1 MSGPARGRQA
11 AHAPLGMDGESFFLR
26 RWLQPAASWTAG
38 GIMAGHFSPAA
49 CRSRIDA
56 LADEM
61 VKRAG
66 FQRPAAEILD
76 STDMIGE
83 EIQTIEARIDRLSDA
98 IREEIRPMIQARAP
112 RNFILAAAHDC
123 NGWAGFLIR
132 ESDVNDIVRDAIRVA
147 ISPPRPEWKARQ
159 HG

>member
-1 MSGPARGRQA
+1 MSASARRY
-11 AHAPLGMDGESFFLR
+11 PPIGMDGESFFLR
-26 RWLQPAASWTAG
+26 RWLQPAATWTAG

-83 EIQTIEARIDRLSDA
+83 EIQTIEARIDRLGDA
-98 IREEIRPMIQARAP
+98 IRAEIRPMIQARAP
-112 RNFILAAAHDC
+112 RNLILARAHDL
-123 NGWAGFLIR
+123 NGQAGFLIR
-132 ESDVNDIVRDAIRVA
+132 ESDVTDIVRETIRVA
-147 ISPPRPEWKARQ
+147 ITPPRPEWRARR